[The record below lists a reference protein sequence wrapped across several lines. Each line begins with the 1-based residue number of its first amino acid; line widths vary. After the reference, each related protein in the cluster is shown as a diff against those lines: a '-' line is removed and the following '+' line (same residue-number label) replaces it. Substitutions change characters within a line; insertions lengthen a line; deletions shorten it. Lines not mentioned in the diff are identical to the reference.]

1 MISDLKKYYF
11 ISSNKPITKPDAKLF
26 QPVKFTDPYQIRDWW
41 KTNNNKEL
49 VFHPWTIFFI
59 LTGKM
64 FADITDAKYE
74 TRGKWVYKIKI
85 KFMMK
90 TANKDEV
97 GMLNV
102 I

>member
-1 MISDLKKYYF
+1 
-11 ISSNKPITKPDAKLF
+11 
-26 QPVKFTDPYQIRDWW
+26 
-41 KTNNNKEL
+41 
-49 VFHPWTIFFI
+49 
-59 LTGKM
+59 M